1 MLIGHHSPVY
11 YAHGVQPGVVHACAV
26 QLKAFVKMAQLGIA
40 QAGKLDTTL
49 ILESACSLFIGTSPK
64 CRNMDTRITEGEM
77 VVTFV

>member
-11 YAHGVQPGVVHACAV
+11 YAHGVHPGVVHACAV

-49 ILESACSLFIGTSPK
+49 ILELACSLFIGTSPK
-64 CRNMDTRITEGEM
+64 C
-77 VVTFV
+77 